1 MIRLS
6 FWTDRKHA
14 MKRSMH
20 KIFKAKLQQ
29 VLLILL
35 CFAVLPLSH
44 YCETS
49 VLGNDAYQ
57 KIPENL
63 EVTLSTDKTEY
74 QFGDD
79 VKMMLTVRNVGDKPV
94 VLNFGNGQIYDF
106 AIRKLP
112 EENEVWRWSSCREF
126 TQAAW
131 SVILAT
137 EEKMTYSE
145 VWNQLGEALSQVKPG
160 LYRIEANQLSEP
172 ELSAKPVHIRILEQQ
187 FETIDKGA
195 FSGYTER
202 CSFVI
207 TDKQKWSQVW
217 NIHTRGMVPRPPL
230 PEVDFLYHVVVA
242 VFRGE
247 FPTVG
252 YSTEVKQVRVLKD
265 RIMVAVVE
273 ADPDGIA
280 ITTHTQP
287 YHIAKLK
294 KKALPVEF
302 VFNQ

>member
-1 MIRLS
+1 
-6 FWTDRKHA
+6 

-29 VLLILL
+29 VLLISL

-49 VLGNDAYQ
+49 VLGNDAYR
-57 KIPENL
+57 KIPEDL

-79 VKMMLTVRNVGDKPV
+79 IKMTLTVRNMSDEPV
-94 VLNFGNGQIYDF
+94 VLNFNDGQIYDF
-106 AIRKLP
+106 AVGELP
-112 EENEVWRWSSCREF
+112 GENEVWRWSSCRTF

-131 SVILAT
+131 SIVLAP
-137 EEKMTYSE
+137 EDRMTYSE
-145 VWNQLGEALSQVKPG
+145 VWNQSGKDLSQVKPG
-160 LYRIEANQLSEP
+160 LYQIEANQLSEP
-172 ELSAKPVHIRILEQQ
+172 ELSAKPVQIRILEQQ
-187 FETIDKGA
+187 FETIDKGT

-207 TDKQKWSQVW
+207 TDKEKWSQVW
-217 NIHTRGMVPRPPL
+217 SIHTSGMAPRPSL
-230 PEVDFLYHVVVA
+230 PEVDFLYHTVVA

-247 FPTVG
+247 LPTVG

-265 RIMVAVVE
+265 KITVAVTE
-273 ADPDGIA
+273 TDPEGIA
-280 ITTHTQP
+280 IITHTQP

-294 KKALPVEF
+294 SNALPVEF